1 MSNIN
6 AKPVAKNKSKL
17 FIFEG
22 SCQFLIPPTGLNFNP
37 IIVYRSERRHLT
49 PEIRVPKYI
58 CVSNS
63 NGSNLGCLVTS
74 AKTSGLSSIQG
85 DLGEIGK
92 CIFTSQSN

>member
-37 IIVYRSERRHLT
+37 IIVSKGTWSERRHLT
-49 PEIRVPKYI
+49 TEIRVPK
-58 CVSNS
+58 SQKREHR
-63 NGSNLGCLVTS
+63 NLN
-74 AKTSGLSSIQG
+74 
-85 DLGEIGK
+85 
-92 CIFTSQSN
+92 IFTITTNLN